1 MRRYFV
7 FGDNYICAGAAFR
20 TALISPLL
28 TGEIPTGQR
37 EAYMQSI
44 ASEERLF
51 PNGQRARVSVRTL
64 WRWVHRMRKGGFE
77 GILNQKRSD
86 SGKPRRS
93 NQARVIRAVEL
104 KREQPMRSDRVI
116 NMILRAE
123 LGAEVPSSTVYRHL
137 RIQGATR
144 KQLGVAK

>member
-104 KREQPMRSDRVI
+104 KRGNFSAAGLQRIS
-116 NMILRAE
+116 A
-123 LGAEVPSSTVYRHL
+123 LGFRTCLGGVWHDSG
-137 RIQGATR
+137 GAR
-144 KQLGVAK
+144 LV